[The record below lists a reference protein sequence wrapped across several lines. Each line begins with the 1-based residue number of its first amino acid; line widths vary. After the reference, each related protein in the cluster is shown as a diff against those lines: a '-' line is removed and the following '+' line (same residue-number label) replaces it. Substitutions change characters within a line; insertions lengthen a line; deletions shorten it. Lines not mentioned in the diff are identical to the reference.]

1 MISSLELVPG
11 DLIEVPENVI
21 MPCDVI
27 LFTGTC
33 IMNESMVSG
42 ESVPVTKNALPY
54 DEVIYSLE
62 DKGKGKSSTLFAGT
76 SCI

>member
-1 MISSLELVPG
+1 
-11 DLIEVPENVI
+11 
-21 MPCDVI
+21 
-27 LFTGTC
+27 
-33 IMNESMVSG
+33 MNESMVSG